1 MKLQFDANQDYQ
13 LDAIRAVVA
22 LFEGQPDASHISV
35 SRDDALSSL
44 KLTETGVA
52 NQRVITD
59 EQWLANLNAV
69 QKAQGIEP
77 SAALESITLV
87 DGSPLASPAGAFPNF
102 TVEMETGTG
111 KTYVYLRTVHEL
123 SKTYGFKKFVIV
135 VPSVAIREGVL
146 KSLQITK
153 EHFQT
158 LYDYERVEFT
168 VYDSTRVNQLRN
180 FSLSSAIQILVINID
195 AFAKDSTE
203 ANGDADAKKAKKSKG
218 NVINQVR
225 ETGIKPIE
233 FIQAAHPIVIL
244 DEPQNLET
252 DNRKL
257 ALARLAPMCTLRYS
271 ATHRNAYNLIHS
283 LDPVRAY
290 ELGLVKQ
297 IGVDSV
303 IEMKDANQAFVEVE
317 SFKTGARSVSAKLSI
332 WVNQAQGPAK
342 KSVTVKNG
350 DDLFGPKFSNGR
362 EIYRDGFIVN
372 EIDAGEGFVTFANDV
387 KVRAGSPHGALTDVI
402 LRMQIEATVRR
413 HFEKAQKLHPMG
425 IKVLSV
431 FFIDRVANYR
441 VYGEDGAATRGKF
454 AEWFEEI
461 YEQYRAKPEYA
472 GLMAHDGVKVHNGY
486 FSQDRRAVS
495 PFETV
500 TGKTNADAESSTFE
514 LIMRDKERLLD
525 LAEPLAFIF
534 SHSALR
540 EGWDNPNV
548 FQICTLAES
557 SSEIKKRQE
566 IGRGLRLCVN
576 KDGERVRDRAINRLT
591 VIANE
596 SYEDFANQLQTEMV
610 EAGVKFKREMVQNE
624 RDKVTVRLR
633 KGYDTDNQFLALWE
647 KIRARTR
654 YRVQYKTSELIAKA
668 ASRISTKMPVIERP
682 KVALTRADIAINATG
697 VAGKQTGFRTQT
709 VDVKYAMPDFVG
721 QVQAKTGL
729 AKSTVARILL
739 DSGRLGDAVNNPQA
753 FVDHAAELVNA
764 EKREFLVYGDGSEG
778 SGVQYVKM
786 DDAFYE
792 MRRFE
797 ASDLMDVFAANVRA
811 VEKQEKTLFSH
822 IVIDSNSGP
831 ERLFAQACEDNDDVL
846 FYIKLPRWFQIET
859 PVGPYNPDWALA
871 YRNDKVLYFVAETK
885 KTGNTDHVQLGMLRP
900 LEDLHIE
907 CGKRHFKNFEQVT
920 FKVVIALTELVA

>member
-1 MKLQFDANQDYQ
+1 
-13 LDAIRAVVA
+13 
-22 LFEGQPDASHISV
+22 
-35 SRDDALSSL
+35 
-44 KLTETGVA
+44 
-52 NQRVITD
+52 
-59 EQWLANLNAV
+59 V
-69 QKAQGIEP
+69 QTAQGIEP
-77 SAALESITLV
+77 SAALEPITLD
-87 DGSPLASPAGAFPNF
+87 DGTPLDSPFGTFPNF

-180 FSLSSAIQILVINID
+180 FSLSNAIQILVINID

-441 VYGEDGAATRGKF
+441 VYGEDGAATQGKF

-472 GLMAHDGVKVHNGY
+472 GLMAHDGARVHNGY
-486 FSQDRRAVS
+486 FSQDKRAVS

-576 KDGERVRDRAINRLT
+576 KDGERVRDHAINRLT

-885 KTGNTDHVQLGMLRP
+885 KTGNSDHVQLGMLRP

-920 FKVVIALTELVA
+920 FKVVSTLTELMT